1 MEVSLP
7 ENTLVWAKISGYP
20 WWPGYIR
27 SSQSN
32 QSYEIEYF
40 GDFTRNSLKRSKI
53 KLFDEIKSIIGKTN
67 AKLTQ
72 AFRSAKKVHTGESTI
87 ANELQKFQF
96 EQIKKSQKH
105 KIPFS
110 EKTKPESTNDD
121 LSKMSPLDLLTLDPS
136 LLKPQ
141 TCDKTI
147 DTQTT
152 LSRIKKIR
160 KTCLKKTFGF
170 QTADFQPDP
179 NGSPCKINSPQPEFS
194 NDIDPH
200 FKLESS
206 PLHSPCTVRHL
217 SLNESDQR
225 HCEVL
230 ELERVLKDILKNT
243 NRRHFESALVSEQ
256 LNSWVAK
263 FLNSRRQVQQMHNL
277 KIGPLLIK
285 VKQQLYSLSTR
296 DFNVYPL
303 YEDMLVLVETVK
315 SVMCQEFFQCE
326 FDFDRLL
333 LDDCSHPTQATTTTI
348 DTSMQLKLPVSDSR
362 EPSLIS
368 HESSVEL
375 DSSKV
380 KDRALVDSISVSS
393 IDPQV
398 VFRVCRF
405 LAKSFHKLLK
415 PAFFNK
421 ENIEIIVTQLENKI
435 RVQSQSVHCYKRLIC
450 RICKILPLLLKTAA
464 FEAKRDG
471 DWHFDGFLA
480 HLLGSQLIFQK
491 NTTC

>member
-1 MEVSLP
+1 MEVTLP

-72 AFRSAKKVHTGESTI
+72 AFRSAKKVKTGESTI
-87 ANELQKFQF
+87 ANEIQKFQF
-96 EQIKKSQKH
+96 EQIKKSQKL

-110 EKTKPESTNDD
+110 EKTKPESTTDN
-121 LSKMSPLDLLTLDPS
+121 LSKMWPLDPITQDPS

-152 LSRIKKIR
+152 LCKIRKIR
-160 KTCLKKTFGF
+160 KTCPKKTFGF
-170 QTADFQPDP
+170 QTADFQPDN
-179 NGSPCKINSPQPEFS
+179 NGLPCKINSPQPEFS
-194 NDIDPH
+194 SHIDPQ

-206 PLHSPCTVRHL
+206 PLRSPCTVRHL

-230 ELERVLKDILKNT
+230 ELEHVLKIILKDT
-243 NRRHFESALVSEQ
+243 SRRHFKSALVSEQ

-315 SVMCQEFFQCE
+315 SVICQEFFQCE
-326 FDFDRLL
+326 FDFDRFL
-333 LDDCSHPTQATTTTI
+333 LDDCSQPTQATTTI
-348 DTSMQLKLPVSDSR
+348 DTSMQLKLPVSVSR

-375 DSSKV
+375 GSSQV
-380 KDRALVDSISVSS
+380 KDRVLVDSISVSC

-398 VFRVCRF
+398 VFRVCRS

-435 RVQSQSVHCYKRLIC
+435 RVQSQSAHCYKRLIC

-480 HLLGSQLIFQK
+480 RLLGSQLIFQK